1 MQKNENITAIL
12 DIEDLISLE
21 HILSDYKRVLKEN
34 GILKEEKEQAW
45 EEWNNLEQGSY
56 ETEQKLKQQIKESQ
70 KENEELKLDLHEMT
84 ISNEHKK
91 KEWIHKAILNSYI
104 PKQKIKDRIEELKLL
119 DFGTNLVSQSTANLT
134 TICILQQLLE
144 SEENCGE

>member
-1 MQKNENITAIL
+1 
-12 DIEDLISLE
+12 
-21 HILSDYKRVLKEN
+21 
-34 GILKEEKEQAW
+34 
-45 EEWNNLEQGSY
+45 
-56 ETEQKLKQQIKESQ
+56 
-70 KENEELKLDLHEMT
+70 MT

-134 TICILQQLLE
+134 TICILQRLLE
-144 SEENCGE
+144 SGENCGE